1 MAIGDV
7 TSGMS
12 TSGGIYF
19 TGIGSGTD
27 FDTLINKL
35 VEVESARVTTYETWQ
50 KSWEDKKTAFQ
61 SLNTAMLSLRTS
73 LQSMDSISE
82 FLQKSA
88 SSSDTDVLAAKADG
102 NAETGSYTYTVGQL
116 AANKMMVTTSG
127 YSSLTT
133 SVNSTGASRALVY
146 TYAGVTVS
154 DTIPA
159 GATLTD
165 LVNIVNTNSA
175 NTGVRAS
182 TIYDGSKYYLQLR
195 GMDTGAAKD
204 LVISGAS
211 TLGGFGASNFNTTQE
226 NKDAK
231 LKVNGWPTGDAW
243 ISRSTN
249 TVTDVIT
256 GLSLSLKSSGAGSIT
271 VETDTDA
278 VVENVQNFVDQV
290 NEVKAMLKELTQYDS
305 TTKTGSLLTGNYGLQ
320 MIDSMLK
327 NITAAPGLGFSS
339 NRDTY
344 ISLSSLGISTDA
356 TEGSET
362 FGQLLLDKEKTAA
375 GKDTGRLVLEAVLAS
390 NANAVGKVFAAQY
403 VGDTDSADV
412 GYTSYIDGITKAG
425 IYDVS
430 YTVQNGKITSASI
443 GGHAA
448 IFYSNSSTITGQ
460 SGYGEAGMVL
470 TVGNLTDGT
479 YKHTVNLR
487 QGKAGELVDRLADL
501 TNSETGP
508 LAILEDNY
516 TSISDGIQSKI
527 DYENKRIAQLETR
540 LRDRYSRLDTLLGQY
555 EALQTS
561 LESQLAQLE

>member
-7 TSGMS
+7 TSGMT

-27 FDTLINKL
+27 FDTLITKL

-50 KSWEDKKTAFQ
+50 QTWEDKKTAFQ
-61 SLNTAMLSLRTS
+61 ELNTTMLALRTS

-88 SSSDTDVLAAKADG
+88 SSSDTDVLIAKADG
-102 NAETGSYTYTVGQL
+102 NAESGSYSYTVGQL

-133 SVNSTGASRALVY
+133 SVNSTGASRSLVY

-182 TIYDGSKYYLQLR
+182 TIYDGNKYYLQLR
-195 GMDTGAAKD
+195 GMDTGAAND

-211 TLGGFGASNFNTTQE
+211 TLGGFGASNFTTTQE
-226 NKDAK
+226 SKDAK
-231 LKVNGWPTGDAW
+231 LKINGWPTGDAW
-243 ISRSTN
+243 ITRSTN
-249 TVTDVIT
+249 TVTDVVT

-271 VETDTDA
+271 VETDADA
-278 VVENVQNFVDQV
+278 VVENVQNFIDQV
-290 NEVKAMLKELTQYDS
+290 NEVKAMLKELTEYDS
-305 TTKTGSLLTGNYGLQ
+305 TTQTGSLLTGNYGLQ

-327 NITAAPGLGFSS
+327 SITSDPGIGFTSE
-339 NRDTY
+339 RDTY
-344 ISLSSLGISTDA
+344 ISLSSLGITTDA
-356 TEGSET
+356 TEGSDT
-362 FGQLLLDKEKTAA
+362 FGQLQLDE
-375 GKDTGRLVLEAVLAS
+375 DILEAALAS
-390 NANAVGKVFAAQY
+390 NANAVGRIFGAQY
-403 VGDTDSADV
+403 IGDTDSADV
-412 GYTSYIDGITKAG
+412 SYTSYINGITKAG
-425 IYDVS
+425 TYDVS
-430 YTVQNGKITSASI
+430 YTIQDGKITSASI

-460 SGYGEAGMVL
+460 SGFAEAGMVL

-479 YKHTVNLR
+479 YSHTVNLR
-487 QGKAGELVDRLADL
+487 QGKAGELVDRLAEL
-501 TNSETGP
+501 TNADTGP

-516 TSISDGIQSKI
+516 TTISNNIQSKI
-527 DYENKRIAQLETR
+527 DYETKRIATMETR
-540 LRDRYSRLDTLLGQY
+540 LRDRYSKLDTLLGQY
-555 EALQTS
+555 SSLQTS
-561 LESQLAQLE
+561 LESQIAQLDS